1 MQCKVILRDKIRYWG
16 VICPYLNG
24 SCENTNVT
32 LSHLFIDLKALY
44 VNHKSLQKT
53 EKWDGND
60 GGKYWIKFIVL
71 LQDYLTRVDALVVK
85 LPPSFNILAD
95 DFNLLIICPCTLVHH
110 QLCIMLGG
118 ICPSLTT
125 HIFILPCLLTSF
137 LYDVHLQ
144 MLFVSKI
151 VSCSAFQTFCPQ
163 ATAKG
168 KPISWHTCIHNS
180 ALTCLIALITL

>member
-1 MQCKVILRDKIRYWG
+1 M
-16 VICPYLNG
+16 NG

-95 DFNLLIICPCTLVHH
+95 DFNLLIIWLYKSLHSSAPLAMYNARWHLSIPDNPYIYIALSISILPLWCTLADAVCE
-110 QLCIMLGG
+110 QDSVMQCFSNFLS
-118 ICPSLTT
+118 PSHSKGQANLVA
-125 HIFILPCLLTSF
+125 H
-137 LYDVHLQ
+137 LY
-144 MLFVSKI
+144 S
-151 VSCSAFQTFCPQ
+151 
-163 ATAKG
+163 
-168 KPISWHTCIHNS
+168 
-180 ALTCLIALITL
+180 